1 MSVSGDSS
9 AEAAVRGP
17 ARCPRISWADAG
29 VAAVARDRA
38 QGMSARAAA
47 ARSGPGPGAAEAA
60 VRHANRPPSPA
71 DLLTPVTAGRI
82 LHLTAGH
89 MNRQTPRWNLT
100 IRRSVGGQHRYVR
113 GGAETSAVRFG
124 FLALPYPMA
133 LPRPALAVGRW
144 RALLAPGGT
153 VGFSWSLAQDP
164 RWEPV
169 MAAVDTHIPPPA
181 SGFEA
186 FLRRPPFGGIDPVK
200 QMLTS
205 HGFRAVETVTCQV
218 ETVYDS
224 PEQWWAACQSQAP
237 WAISWRHIPAG
248 QFPAARTAAFGE
260 LERIEGPGGTLTFA
274 GATAGEPVS
283 SGELKDPGT

>member
-9 AEAAVRGP
+9 AEAVVRGP

-47 ARSGPGPGAAEAA
+47 ARSGPGPGAAGAA

-89 MNRQTPRWNLT
+89 MDRQTPRWNLT

-113 GGAETSAVRFG
+113 GGAGTSAVRFG

-133 LPRPALAVGRW
+133 LPRLPQWPRGAA
-144 RALLAPGGT
+144 RALRRQPEAARVGFSLGPGPGSPLGTGDGRPLGRPGHEPAARMRARGVCLRRPRVRPASDRGGAEMQSPATISGRRDGDHAPAWRPVSDRPQQEVGSVPVPGT
-153 VGFSWSLAQDP
+153 VGHLTGRKNITEDRRACRGP
-164 RWEPV
+164 RRQN
-169 MAAVDTHIPPPA
+169 
-181 SGFEA
+181 
-186 FLRRPPFGGIDPVK
+186 RRV
-200 QMLTS
+200 
-205 HGFRAVETVTCQV
+205 R
-218 ETVYDS
+218 
-224 PEQWWAACQSQAP
+224 
-237 WAISWRHIPAG
+237 
-248 QFPAARTAAFGE
+248 
-260 LERIEGPGGTLTFA
+260 
-274 GATAGEPVS
+274 
-283 SGELKDPGT
+283 